1 MVDLLIEN
9 GMIVTLDGHDRVLME
24 GAIAVE
30 GNRIIA
36 VGQTSDLRRQ
46 YEADRVINARGKAVL
61 PGIVN
66 VHTHIA
72 AGIFRGYYEDKPGA
86 LYNIAFP
93 VEELISSDDIYV
105 LSLLGSLEVI
115 RFGSTCIDDIY
126 HHMAATA
133 RAVEEVGLRGVL
145 AHKVFD
151 IKLSEIRT
159 GVYRHVPEEGE
170 ERMAANIQLIEDW
183 HGKANGRITCRI
195 GMHTTDTCTPDLLR
209 RGRELADEYGV
220 GLHIHTAES
229 DVEVAYIKETFGK
242 PGSIEFLYDLGFF
255 LGPDVI
261 VVHCTRITEEG
272 VRLLAETRTNYAM
285 CPTSYPCSG
294 VFPPLLKMLDAG
306 ITTGIGTDWIRMDP
320 WEAMRATISAVRLKE
335 NGQRGG
341 RPSVHDV
348 LRMATMGSAQALGLE
363 DEIGSLEVGKKA
375 DIIFINM
382 QQPHLVPV
390 YEDSLITELVYHVN
404 GNDVDTVII
413 DGEVIME
420 NNEFKKVDEQAI
432 LQEAQRVCDRVRR
445 EAASRLGL

>member
-1 MVDLLIEN
+1 MADLLIEN
-9 GMIVTLDGHDRVLME
+9 GMIVTLDGDDRVLMD

-30 GNRIIA
+30 GNRIAAI
-36 VGQTSDLRRQ
+36 GKTPDLRRR
-46 YEADRVINARGKAVL
+46 YKAERVIGAGGKAVL
-61 PGIVN
+61 PGMVN

-72 AGIFRGYYEDKPGA
+72 AGIFRGYYEDKPNA
-86 LYNIAFP
+86 LYDIALP
-93 VEELISSDDIYV
+93 TEEFLSADDIYV
-105 LSLLGSLEVI
+105 LSLLGGLEVI
-115 RFGSTCIDDIY
+115 RFGCTCINDIFHY
-126 HHMAATA
+126 MATTA
-133 RAVEEVGLRGVL
+133 RAVEKVGLRAVL
-145 AHKVFD
+145 AHKAFD

-170 ERMAANIQLIEDW
+170 ERMSANIQLIEDW

-195 GMHTTDTCTPDLLR
+195 GTSGASSCTPDYLR
-209 RGRELADEYGV
+209 RARALADEYGV
-220 GLHIHTAES
+220 GLHIHAAES
-229 DVEVAYIKETFGK
+229 DREVAHIKETFGK
-242 PGSIEFLYDLGFF
+242 PGSIEFLHDLDF

-420 NNEFKKVDEQAI
+420 NNEFKKVDERAI

-445 EAASRLGL
+445 EAASHLDL